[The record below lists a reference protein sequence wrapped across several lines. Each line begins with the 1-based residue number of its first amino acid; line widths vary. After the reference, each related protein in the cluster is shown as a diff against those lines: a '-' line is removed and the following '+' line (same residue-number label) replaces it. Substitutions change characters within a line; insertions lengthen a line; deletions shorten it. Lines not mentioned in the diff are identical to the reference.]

1 MSMALTGRSHG
12 MDDVLKYT
20 NTNPKIK
27 PTTHPINAM
36 DNVVIKARSQYIP
49 LLNVKKIGA

>member
-1 MSMALTGRSHG
+1 MALTGRSHG